1 MRSLVLAVLLMSF
14 FGFALGQETP
24 PDLDG
29 FVTSVTSATD
39 FAVDGTHVVCGAKTR
54 YHGVNGV
61 SQEIPWTNG
70 PYLGQPLKVFGRKNH
85 KSQTV
90 TAKEIVI
97 QYERYTEKE
106 GFGVIDRVLSADT
119 GHGRQIVV
127 RADGYPIL
135 IDGKTNSSLTAP
147 LTSMADIGTNV
158 WIEFKGQQQ
167 PDGHIIAAQA
177 VFTRN
182 AVGGGEGKLR
192 GKSEYDP
199 AKVDPRQK
207 QGVVSKVLIG
217 TKVKRIPPY
226 QDPAIQ
232 ARIDRIG
239 ASLVPEYQRALPD
252 TDPTK
257 IKFRFQLI
265 DFPWSF
271 AYALPSGIILVPIH
285 VVDRMQND
293 AQIAAILADAMAA
306 SMEKRDYRDQP
317 AMYTM
322 ESAGWA
328 TEAGGF
334 LVPGLGLAGL
344 GGNTIAYQ
352 VMERHN
358 VDQSARVSLGLL
370 HDAQY
375 DLSQAPT
382 AWWILASSKPKDL
395 ADIAMP
401 ERTRYLYQ
409 MLGTTWRT
417 GQMAVP

>member
-1 MRSLVLAVLLMSF
+1 
-14 FGFALGQETP
+14 
-24 PDLDG
+24 
-29 FVTSVTSATD
+29 
-39 FAVDGTHVVCGAKTR
+39 
-54 YHGVNGV
+54 
-61 SQEIPWTNG
+61 
-70 PYLGQPLKVFGRKNH
+70 
-85 KSQTV
+85 
-90 TAKEIVI
+90 
-97 QYERYTEKE
+97 
-106 GFGVIDRVLSADT
+106 
-119 GHGRQIVV
+119 
-127 RADGYPIL
+127 
-135 IDGKTNSSLTAP
+135 
-147 LTSMADIGTNV
+147 
-158 WIEFKGQQQ
+158 
-167 PDGHIIAAQA
+167 
-177 VFTRN
+177 
-182 AVGGGEGKLR
+182 
-192 GKSEYDP
+192 
-199 AKVDPRQK
+199 
-207 QGVVSKVLIG
+207 
-217 TKVKRIPPY
+217 
-226 QDPAIQ
+226 
-232 ARIDRIG
+232 
-239 ASLVPEYQRALPD
+239 LPD

-322 ESAGWA
+322 EAAGWA